1 LTRAPV
7 GTRTGMSDQQWGS
20 NVDSPLDEG
29 KETDADTAGDVADR
43 RAAEDPTAQDG
54 TDVRPSDRPLAYD
67 PDEEHEP
74 QAGEQGG
81 QPNLTPDPAVSG
93 RPSRFGQGSTD
104 DSPGT
109 PSGL

>member
-1 LTRAPV
+1 MSEQPWGVDANNPLNEGSEPTAVGDGSIGEQRA
-7 GTRTGMSDQQWGS
+7 GQ
-20 NVDSPLDEG
+20 
-29 KETDADTAGDVADR
+29 
-43 RAAEDPTAQDG
+43 DPTARDG
-54 TDVRPSDRPLAYD
+54 TDVRPPDKPLAYD

-81 QPNLTPDPAVSG
+81 QPNLSPDPAVAG
-93 RPSRFGQGSTD
+93 RRSNLGQGSTD

>member
-1 LTRAPV
+1 MSEQPWGVDANNPLNEGSEPTAV
-7 GTRTGMSDQQWGS
+7 GDGNIADQ
-20 NVDSPLDEG
+20 
-29 KETDADTAGDVADR
+29 

-54 TDVRPSDRPLAYD
+54 TDIRRKDTPPAYD
-67 PDEEHEP
+67 PEQEHEP

-81 QPNLTPDPAVSG
+81 QPKLSPDPAVAG

-104 DSPGT
+104 ESPGT

>member
-1 LTRAPV
+1 MT
-7 GTRTGMSDQQWGS
+7 DQPWG
-20 NVDSPLDEG
+20 VDANNPLDEG
-29 KETDADTAGDVADR
+29 SEPAAVGDSNLADQ
-43 RAAEDPTAQDG
+43 RAAEDPTARDG
-54 TDVRPSDRPLAYD
+54 TDIRGKDGPLAYN

-81 QPNLTPDPAVSG
+81 QPNLSPDPAVAG
-93 RPSRFGQGSTD
+93 RRSNFGQGSTD

>member
-1 LTRAPV
+1 MT
-7 GTRTGMSDQQWGS
+7 DQPWG
-20 NVDSPLDEG
+20 VDADNPMDEG
-29 KETDADTAGDVADR
+29 SEPTAVGNANIGEQK
-43 RAAEDPTAQDG
+43 AGEDPTAQDG
-54 TDVRPSDRPLAYD
+54 TDVRTNDKPLAYN

-81 QPNLTPDPAVSG
+81 QPNLSPDPAVAG

>member
-1 LTRAPV
+1 MT
-7 GTRTGMSDQQWGS
+7 DQPWG
-20 NVDSPLDEG
+20 VDANNPLNEG
-29 KETDADTAGDVADR
+29 SEPTAVPGGNIGEQRAGD
-43 RAAEDPTAQDG
+43 DPTADDR
-54 TDVRPSDRPLAYD
+54 TDVRTKDKPLAYD

-81 QPNLTPDPAVSG
+81 QPNLSPDPAVAG
-93 RPSRFGQGSTD
+93 RRSNFGQGSTD

>member
-1 LTRAPV
+1 MSEQPWGVDTNNPV
-7 GTRTGMSDQQWGS
+7 
-20 NVDSPLDEG
+20 DEG
-29 KETDADTAGDVADR
+29 SEPTAVGDGNIADQKAGD
-43 RAAEDPTAQDG
+43 DPTARDG
-54 TDVRPSDRPLAYD
+54 SDVRPKNGPLAYD
-67 PDEEHEP
+67 PDQEHAPE
-74 QAGEQGG
+74 AGEQGG

>member
-1 LTRAPV
+1 MSEQPWGV
-7 GTRTGMSDQQWGS
+7 GGNNPLNEGS
-20 NVDSPLDEG
+20 EP
-29 KETDADTAGDVADR
+29 TAVGPGDIGER
-43 RAAEDPTAQDG
+43 KAAQDPTAQDG
-54 TDVRPSDRPLAYD
+54 TDVRTKDKPLAYD

-81 QPNLTPDPAVSG
+81 QPNLSPDPAVAG
-93 RPSRFGQGSTD
+93 RRSNFGQGSTD